1 MASVVISGDTSGS
14 VTLSAPTVAGSS
26 TLTLPAFTGTAMAVG
41 TLTDV
46 TASRVLGTTYT
57 NSTGTAIFVSV
68 YVTTGT
74 GAGAISA
81 VINGLELARQGIS
94 AGASCTCRVNVTFLV
109 PNGATYSS
117 AVTNGTGTL
126 TAWYEIR

>member
-41 TLTDV
+41 TLTNV

-68 YVTTGT
+68 YVVSGT
-74 GAGAISA
+74 SAGSISA
-81 VINGLELARQGIS
+81 VIDGLEIARQGIS
-94 AGASCTCRVNVTFLV
+94 AGANCTCRINVTFLV
-109 PNGATYSS
+109 PNGSTYSS
-117 AVTNGTGTL
+117 SIVSGSGAL
-126 TAWYEIR
+126 AAWSEIR